1 LRGNQRAD
9 FGSPRSLA
17 ICSFPF
23 SNAYAP
29 SREKKRLRRDGSMAL
44 LRRKWFFDPA
54 ICSLS
59 IPDGGY
65 QSSMTQKRYR
75 FFLFVLLL
83 FLCLSP
89 LFASEPVRIFWVTDN
104 HLKYG
109 DSALEARLEWFI
121 DEVNDKR
128 PDIVIHTGDA
138 IDGKRGRALALK
150 EIDRFAHYWDR
161 IPDSVLSLFVPG
173 NRDIGSAY
181 ETTELDWLFLFP
193 STQETAGSFFN
204 RIVDYQ
210 KGDVRLRFILLCDF
224 SQTLDRAEL
233 DCWLADALSAPE
245 VTALFVLAHSPSLY
259 SLVVRLL
266 ETSPTRDQPVYFL
279 HGHWHGGLGMTLQEE
294 DSELKVSRFLLGGL
308 QDGYYGA
315 V

>member
-1 LRGNQRAD
+1 
-9 FGSPRSLA
+9 
-17 ICSFPF
+17 
-23 SNAYAP
+23 
-29 SREKKRLRRDGSMAL
+29 MAL

-193 STQETAGSFFN
+193 STQETAGSSSTGSLT
-204 RIVDYQ
+204 IK
-210 KGDVRLRFILLCDF
+210 KGM
-224 SQTLDRAEL
+224 
-233 DCWLADALSAPE
+233 
-245 VTALFVLAHSPSLY
+245 FVYGSS
-259 SLVVRLL
+259 SCV
-266 ETSPTRDQPVYFL
+266 TSPKRWTEPS
-279 HGHWHGGLGMTLQEE
+279 WTAGLPMPCPRPRSPLCSSWRTVHRCTLLLS
-294 DSELKVSRFLLGGL
+294 DYLKRHRRETNPFISYTATGT
-308 QDGYYGA
+308 GA
-315 V
+315 